1 MTIGLTAGGEWGAR
15 YDGQYTSCVVIRAY
29 LHVITL
35 GWSPT
40 GSQVAWATLAVLPGV
55 FTHGARH

>member
-1 MTIGLTAGGEWGAR
+1 MTIGLTARGERGAS
-15 YDGQYTSCVVIRAY
+15 YDGQYTSGVVIRAY

-35 GWSPT
+35 GWPPT
-40 GSQVAWATLAVLPGV
+40 GSQVAGATLAVLSGV